1 MRVCSENMKAYPT
14 VYITAPIDRQHPSCP
29 KGLNQDGLCTKKVL
43 CIKLVPGVPI
53 KKKMNAVMKTFG
65 IPIGKNSKIA
75 YE

>member
-43 CIKLVPGVPI
+43 CMELVPGVPI
-53 KKKMNAVMKTFG
+53 KKKMNAVLKDLASQQGKTV
-65 IPIGKNSKIA
+65 K
-75 YE
+75 